1 MADGGWQTKRL
12 SITSLHLD
20 SRNPRL
26 GPGASEK
33 SPRDL
38 IQELFAHDKALEIA
52 QSIARR
58 GYFANEPLLAVRE
71 ANRYVV
77 VEGNRRLA
85 ALKALKEPPLLDGSM
100 ATQVS
105 RLSKQIQDPT
115 ELFVVPVVV
124 APSRRATDR
133 QLAGRHVGTPV
144 LPWAAESRA
153 NFILEKLDEG
163 YSVEELSTE
172 LGFSAADVES
182 ARRTR
187 AIVEATRSL
196 ALPPDISSKV
206 DSRRSSVF
214 TTIERI
220 FDSTVGR
227 RYLKVEPDS
236 EHGFR
241 GLTSPDEF
249 VRALTKLVTDVA
261 TGEQSSR
268 TLNTGE
274 DIERYFESWQGADIP
289 KTTGS
294 FLPDDLV
301 ASGPR
306 SFEPEPAPSPAAP
319 RGKRQ
324 PALTTTIVPRE
335 FKVLIKNDRLIE
347 IRNEL
352 TKLKRGDFP
361 NAGAVLLRVFF
372 ELSVLDYLRR
382 TGEFQPIVDRLKS
395 KNALQGGSPT
405 IAQLA
410 PDIVRIAKV
419 HFSTNEAAEIE
430 KAVTPNKAAPF
441 TVSDLNA
448 FVHNPT
454 SFPGE
459 RDIVQ
464 FWTRIE
470 PLMRLMLGHQI
481 SGHQP

>member
-1 MADGGWQTKRL
+1 MADTGWQIKRL
-12 SITSLHLD
+12 SITNLHLD

-26 GPGASEK
+26 GPGATEK

-38 IQELFAHDKALEIA
+38 IQELFEHDKALEVA

-71 ANRYVV
+71 SSRYVV

-85 ALKALKEPPLLDGSM
+85 ALKALKEPQLLEGTS
-100 ATQVS
+100 ANQVA
-105 RLSKQIQDPT
+105 RLARQIDDPA

-153 NFILEKLDEG
+153 NFILEKLEEG

-172 LGFSAADVES
+172 LGFSLSDVES

-187 AIVEATRSL
+187 SIVDATRSL
-196 ALPPDISSKV
+196 DLPPEISSKI

-214 TTIERI
+214 TTIERV

-227 RYLKVEPDS
+227 RFLKVEPDP

-241 GLTSPDEF
+241 GVTSPEEF
-249 VRALTKLVTDVA
+249 VRALKRLVTDIA

-268 TLNTGE
+268 TLNSAE
-274 DIERYFESWQGADIP
+274 DIAGYFESWGPTELPKAATDSFIP
-289 KTTGS
+289 T
-294 FLPDDLV
+294 DLT
-301 ASGPR
+301 ASR
-306 SFEPEPAPSPAAP
+306 RLSLDPEPAATPPS

-324 PALTTTIVPRE
+324 PALTTTVVPRE
-335 FKVLIKNDRLIE
+335 FKVLANNDRIIE

-352 TKLKRGDFP
+352 TKLKRVEYP

-372 ELSVLDYLRR
+372 ELSVFDYLRR
-382 TGEFQPIVDRLKS
+382 TGELQSIVDRLKS

-405 IAQLA
+405 IAQLSK
-410 PDIVRIAKV
+410 DIVRIAKANL
-419 HFSTNEAAEIE
+419 SSAEAAEVE

-441 TVSDLNA
+441 SVSDLNS
-448 FVHNPT
+448 FVHNPA

-459 RDIVQ
+459 RDILQ

-470 PLMRLMLGHQI
+470 PLMRLMLGHQS
-481 SGHQP
+481 SGSQP